1 MNELIKLSSPRLKL
15 DLVWELMVQQQYLQI
30 TCFSFGSFESRWN
43 VAFVSLYYGHENI
56 SQQQGYFRLTYFFEF
71 CVAGTRN
78 DIS

>member
-1 MNELIKLSSPRLKL
+1 MNFLKKISSRSKL
-15 DLVWELMVQQQYLQI
+15 DQEWELMVQLQQYLQI

-43 VAFVSLYYGHENI
+43 VALVSLYYGHQNI

-71 CVAGTRN
+71 SVAGTCN